1 MSQQKLSVMFNLS
14 EMLCLRKMNG
24 GRLQHDSVT
33 LIKHEPNAME
43 FGEDLIFC

>member
-24 GRLQHDSVT
+24 GRLQHNSVM
-33 LIKHEPNAME
+33 LNKHEQNAME
-43 FGEDLIFC
+43 FGEECQV